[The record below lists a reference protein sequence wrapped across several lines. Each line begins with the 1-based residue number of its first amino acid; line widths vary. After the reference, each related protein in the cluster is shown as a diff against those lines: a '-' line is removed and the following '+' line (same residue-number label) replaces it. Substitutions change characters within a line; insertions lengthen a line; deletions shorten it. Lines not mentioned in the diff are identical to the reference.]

1 MLVLKDVLTDMA
13 KAIVEK
19 PDSVSVTEAAG
30 EDGEVLLTLSVDP
43 DDMGKVIGRH
53 GRIAKALRTIMK
65 AAATSVDQ
73 KGLSEGSFVLFG
85 GCHGKISDGARP
97 RDDRLALHSV

>member
-19 PDSVSVTEAAG
+19 PDSVSVTESAG

-65 AAATSVDQ
+65 AAATSVEQ
-73 KGLSEGSFVLFG
+73 KVTVEIED
-85 GCHGKISDGARP
+85 K
-97 RDDRLALHSV
+97 

>member
-19 PDSVSVTEAAG
+19 PDSVSVTESAG
-30 EDGEVLLTLSVDP
+30 EGGEILLTLSVDP

-65 AAATSVDQ
+65 AAATSVEQ
-73 KGLSEGSFVLFG
+73 KVTVEIED
-85 GCHGKISDGARP
+85 K
-97 RDDRLALHSV
+97 

>member
-19 PDSVSVTEAAG
+19 PDSVSVTELAG
-30 EDGEVLLTLSVDP
+30 EDGEILLTLSVDP

-65 AAATSVDQ
+65 AAATSVEQ
-73 KGLSEGSFVLFG
+73 KVTVEIED
-85 GCHGKISDGARP
+85 K
-97 RDDRLALHSV
+97 

>member
-53 GRIAKALRTIMK
+53 GRIAKAIRSVMK
-65 AAATSVDQ
+65 AAGATCNKKVNVDI
-73 KGLSEGSFVLFG
+73 K
-85 GCHGKISDGARP
+85 D
-97 RDDRLALHSV
+97 

>member
-53 GRIAKALRTIMK
+53 GRIAKELRTIMK

-73 KGLSEGSFVLFG
+73 KVTVEIED
-85 GCHGKISDGARP
+85 K
-97 RDDRLALHSV
+97 

>member
-19 PDSVSVTEAAG
+19 PDSVSVTESAG
-30 EDGEVLLTLSVDP
+30 EDGEILLTLSVDP

-53 GRIAKALRTIMK
+53 GRIAKAIRSVMK
-65 AAATSVDQ
+65 AAGATCNKKVNVDI
-73 KGLSEGSFVLFG
+73 K
-85 GCHGKISDGARP
+85 D
-97 RDDRLALHSV
+97 